1 MVVGRQSPVEVRL
14 ERVVG
19 WSLSDRSMAAIELA
33 LVQGMVYDFPFQI
46 FEYALK
52 LNELHV

>member
-1 MVVGRQSPVEVRL
+1 MVVGRQLPPEAGL

-19 WSLSDRSMAAIELA
+19 WSLSDRSMAAIELV

-46 FEYALK
+46 FEDALK